1 MREFKMR
8 RKMLSSLPLETER
21 LIIRYI
27 AVGDAEDMYE
37 YASVPE
43 VSKYLLWSPH
53 INIDATRGYVESLQ
67 KRYERGLYGD
77 WALALKSTGKMI
89 GTCGYANI
97 DSRNM
102 VCEIGYVLSPYYRHS
117 GYMTEALEEILK
129 LTFEKL
135 GFREA
140 RLRIMNENAD
150 SKKLAERVGFRLDR
164 VIENEIEVKGSMRTL
179 AHYVLT
185 DEEYAKIKAA
195 VK

>member
-1 MREFKMR
+1 MK
-8 RKMLSSLPLETER
+8 
-21 LIIRYI
+21 
-27 AVGDAEDMYE
+27 
-37 YASVPE
+37 
-43 VSKYLLWSPH
+43 
-53 INIDATRGYVESLQ
+53 
-67 KRYERGLYGD
+67 
-77 WALALKSTGKMI
+77 
-89 GTCGYANI
+89 
-97 DSRNM
+97 
-102 VCEIGYVLSPYYRHS
+102 
-117 GYMTEALEEILK
+117 EILK